1 MAGNE
6 VEGANDGNI
15 VGPGLEQRNSSR
27 REREFESS
35 SGSPPA
41 GAPSIGRSGS
51 SQSDASADRW
61 LSDRSRSFGPSV
73 IVEVTRL
80 AKKRGAINLGEG
92 FPDYPAPQAL
102 KDAGI
107 AAIAA
112 DVNQYDYNASL
123 AALVASTFS
132 EASGIPVDPE
142 TEVALSSGQTCS
154 FASAC
159 LAVFQPGDD
168 VILFDPA
175 FEAYHG
181 AILIAGANP
190 VYVPLSPPHWTIDFD
205 LLSAALTPRTKAI
218 VLNSPCNPTGRVFS
232 HAELSQLAAFCQH
245 HDLLAI
251 TDEVYSAFTYGGAR
265 HMSLAHWPGMKQRC
279 IVTSSVSKTFHVTGW
294 RVGWAIAPAPI
305 AAAIS
310 TISAKLIDTP
320 PAPFQEA
327 SRAAL
332 SLPSSYYTQLM
343 EDYTARRDMAVAM
356 LLDAG
361 LEVPLVPEGSVFV
374 FARIPERWGVND
386 LEFCRRVI
394 EDCGVA
400 FVPGRIFFHPAH
412 SPSPNPPDQP
422 PDHPPDQLPA
432 RSPDQ
437 PPDSADRHVEPST
450 NPVVPAQHRYVR
462 VAFCKSMETLR
473 AARGALKHMQGMF

>member
-1 MAGNE
+1 MSVQPA
-6 VEGANDGNI
+6 
-15 VGPGLEQRNSSR
+15 
-27 REREFESS
+27 
-35 SGSPPA
+35 GSP
-41 GAPSIGRSGS
+41 GNDRTGSG
-51 SQSDASADRW
+51 QSDASAGRW

-92 FPDYPAPQAL
+92 FPDYAAPPAL
-102 KDAGI
+102 KDAGM

-112 DVNQYDYNASL
+112 DVNQYDYNTSL
-123 AALVASTFS
+123 AELVARTFS
-132 EASGIPVDPE
+132 EASGIPVDPDM
-142 TEVALSSGQTCS
+142 EVVLSSGQTCA

-190 VYVPLSPPHWTIDFD
+190 VYVPLTPPHWSIDFTC
-205 LLSAALTPRTKAI
+205 LAAALTPRTKGI
-218 VLNSPCNPTGRVFS
+218 ILNSPCNPTGRVFS
-232 HAELSQLAAFCQH
+232 HAELSQLAAFCCH

-251 TDEVYSAFTYGGAR
+251 TDEVYSAFTYDSSGAER
-265 HMSLAHWPGMKQRC
+265 HMSLAHWPGMKERC

-294 RVGWAIAPAPI
+294 RVGWAIAPPRI

-327 SRAAL
+327 SHAAL
-332 SLPSSYYTQLM
+332 SLPPSYYTQLR
-343 EDYTARRDMAVAM
+343 EDYTHKRDTAVAM
-356 LLDAG
+356 LLEAG

-374 FARIPERWGVND
+374 FARIPENWGVDD
-386 LEFCRRVI
+386 LHFCRPVI
-394 EDCGVA
+394 EECGVA
-400 FVPGRIFFHPAH
+400 
-412 SPSPNPPDQP
+412 S
-422 PDHPPDQLPA
+422 
-432 RSPDQ
+432 
-437 PPDSADRHVEPST
+437 
-450 NPVVPAQHRYVR
+450 
-462 VAFCKSMETLR
+462 LR
-473 AARGALKHMQGMF
+473 AS